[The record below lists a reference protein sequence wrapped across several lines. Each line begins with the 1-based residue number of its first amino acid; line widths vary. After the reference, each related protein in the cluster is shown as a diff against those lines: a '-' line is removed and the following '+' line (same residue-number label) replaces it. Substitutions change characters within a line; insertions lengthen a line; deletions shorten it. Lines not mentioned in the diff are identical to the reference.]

1 MKFDTYLITNELQQ
15 MPALARAIEAA
26 GFNGMWTAETSHNPF
41 LPLTL
46 AAEHTQRV
54 TLGTAI
60 AVAFARSP
68 TALAHL
74 AWDLQR
80 YSQGRFLLGL
90 GTQVKA
96 HVVLRY
102 GMRWEKPVRQLRE
115 SIEAMRAVWAS
126 WRAGGTSLNYR
137 GEFYTLRLMT
147 PFFAEPP
154 LAYPDPPV
162 YISAVNA
169 QMLTLAGSLCDG
181 VHIHPFH
188 SPKYLREYA
197 WPHLRDGMHASG
209 RSRMDFTAVAA
220 VFAIPT
226 DGRKPAG
233 DYARAAREQIAFY
246 MSTPAY
252 RAIVDLHGWTAT
264 AERLSSMARQGEWQA
279 MGDLITDEMLDAFA
293 VTGTWAALPGI
304 VKQRYAGRLLD
315 RVAYYLP
322 YVPGEEDE
330 GWTATL
336 AGFGEGEKMT
346 R

>member
-1 MKFDTYLITNELQQ
+1 MKFDTYLITHDLQQ
-15 MPALARAIEAA
+15 MPQLATAIEAA
-26 GFNGMWTAETSHNPF
+26 GFDGIWTAETAHNPF

-46 AAEHTQRV
+46 AAEHAHRV
-54 TLGTAI
+54 SLGTAI

-68 TALAHL
+68 TTLAHI

-80 YSQGRFLLGL
+80 YSRGRFLLGL

-115 SIEAMRAVWAS
+115 TIEAIRTVWAS
-126 WRAGGTSLNYR
+126 WRQGGTSLNYR
-137 GEFYTLRLMT
+137 GEFITLRLMT

-154 LAYPDPPV
+154 LDYPDPPI
-162 YISAVNA
+162 YISAVNE
-169 QMLTLAGSLCDG
+169 QMLKLAGNLCEG

-188 SPKYLREYA
+188 SPRYLREVA
-197 WPHLRDGMHASG
+197 WPHLREGMHAAG
-209 RSRMDFTAVAA
+209 RSRIHYTAVGA

-226 DGRKPAG
+226 DGRQPASV
-233 DYARAAREQIAFY
+233 YERSVREQLAFY

-252 RAIVDLHGWTAT
+252 RTIVDLHGWTGT
-264 AERLSSMARQGEWQA
+264 AERLSNMARQGEWQA
-279 MGDLITDEMLDAFA
+279 MGDLITDEMLDAYA
-293 VTGTWAALPGI
+293 VTGPWAALPGI

-322 YVPGEEDE
+322 YIPGEEDA
-330 GWTATL
+330 GWAATL
-336 AGFGEGEKMT
+336 AGFRE
-346 R
+346 

>member
-15 MPALARAIEAA
+15 MPALARSIEAA
-26 GFNGMWTAETSHNPF
+26 GFDGMWTAETSHNPF

-54 TLGTAI
+54 SLGTAI

-96 HVVLRY
+96 HVVLRF

-115 SIEAMRAVWAS
+115 TIEAMREVWAS

-154 LAYPDPPV
+154 LDYPDPPV
-162 YISAVNA
+162 YISAVNE
-169 QMLTLAGSLCDG
+169 QMLKLAGSLCDG
-181 VHIHPFH
+181 VHLHPFH
-188 SPKYLREYA
+188 SPRYLREYA
-197 WPHLRDGMHASG
+197 WPHLRDGMHAAG

-233 DYARAAREQIAFY
+233 DYARAVREQIAFY

-252 RAIVDLHGWTAT
+252 RAIVDLHGWTGP
-264 AERLSSMARQGEWQA
+264 AERLSVMARHGEWQA
-279 MGDLITDEMLDAFA
+279 MGDLVTDEMLDAFA
-293 VTGTWAALPGI
+293 VTGTWAALPDI
-304 VKQRYAGRLLD
+304 VKRRYAGRLLD
-315 RVAYYLP
+315 RVAYYMP

-330 GWTATL
+330 GWAATL
-336 AGFGEGEKMT
+336 AGFGDGKM
-346 R
+346 RG

>member
-1 MKFDTYLITNELQQ
+1 MKFDTYLITSDLQQ
-15 MPALARAIEAA
+15 MPALAAAIEAV
-26 GFNGMWTAETSHNPF
+26 GFDGIWTAETSHNPF

-46 AAEHTQRV
+46 AAEHTQRIS
-54 TLGTAI
+54 LGTAI

-68 TALAHL
+68 TTLAHI

-80 YSQGRFLLGL
+80 YSAGRFLLGL

-115 SIEAMRAVWAS
+115 SIEAIHAVWAS
-126 WRAGGTSLNYR
+126 WRKGGTSLNYR

-154 LAYPDPPV
+154 IDYPDPPV
-162 YISAVNA
+162 YISAVNE
-169 QMLTLAGSLCDG
+169 QMLRLAGSVCEG

-188 SPKYLREYA
+188 SPRYLREYA
-197 WPHLRDGMHASG
+197 WPHLRDGLRSAG
-209 RSRMDFTAVAA
+209 RSRMNFTAVAA

-226 DGRKPAG
+226 DGAKPASV
-233 DYARAAREQIAFY
+233 YERSVREQLAFY

-264 AERLSSMARQGEWQA
+264 AERLSTMARQGEWQA
-279 MGDLITDEMLDAFA
+279 MGDLIDDEMLDAFA
-293 VTGTWAALPGI
+293 VTGTWTALPGI

-315 RVAYYLP
+315 RIAYYLP
-322 YVPGEEDE
+322 YAPGEEDA
-330 GWTATL
+330 GWAATL
-336 AGFGEGEKMT
+336 AGFKEGKSPP
-346 R
+346 